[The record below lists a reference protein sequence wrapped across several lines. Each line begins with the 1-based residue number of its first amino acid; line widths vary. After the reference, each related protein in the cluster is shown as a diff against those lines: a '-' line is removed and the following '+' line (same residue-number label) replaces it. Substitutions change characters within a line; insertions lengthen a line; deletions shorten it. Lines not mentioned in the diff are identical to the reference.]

1 LLVYPAAATHEA
13 DCATDDFVRGGTVVN
28 MLFTMVQAIRDI
40 MLKRD
45 IARWLQAKMLEIE
58 EGLVGRGA
66 EEKVTFLNIFTMNNS
81 QQINKIRTPAKIKVS
96 ALLLPWSS
104 ISSYYNLTF

>member
-1 LLVYPAAATHEA
+1 MGKPGPNTSFNPFPIV
-13 DCATDDFVRGGTVVN
+13 
-28 MLFTMVQAIRDI
+28 VQAIRDI

-66 EEKVTFLNIFTMNNS
+66 EEKV
-81 QQINKIRTPAKIKVS
+81 R
-96 ALLLPWSS
+96 
-104 ISSYYNLTF
+104 

>member
-1 LLVYPAAATHEA
+1 
-13 DCATDDFVRGGTVVN
+13 
-28 MLFTMVQAIRDI
+28 MQAIRDI

-66 EEKVTFLNIFTMNNS
+66 QEKVSIHSTAVYKLKKFVNNFTIAVDRFYS
-81 QQINKIRTPAKIKVS
+81 R
-96 ALLLPWSS
+96 LR
-104 ISSYYNLTF
+104 